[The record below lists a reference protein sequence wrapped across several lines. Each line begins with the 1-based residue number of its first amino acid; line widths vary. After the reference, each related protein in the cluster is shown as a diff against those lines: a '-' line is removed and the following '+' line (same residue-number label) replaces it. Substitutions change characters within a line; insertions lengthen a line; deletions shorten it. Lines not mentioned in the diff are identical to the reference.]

1 MRASEGAISPAS
13 AAGAWQASLSWLPGY
28 PFPLPAGQLP
38 PGRGGREFG
47 GKLARWFGI
56 ST

>member
-13 AAGAWQASLSWLPGY
+13 AAEAWQASLSWLPGY

>member
-13 AAGAWQASLSWLPGY
+13 AAGAWQASLSWLPSY
-28 PFPLPAGQLP
+28 PFSLPAGQLL

-47 GKLARWFGI
+47 GKLAKRFGI